1 MDVVPTLWQALQRR
15 QSLSTVPLLD
25 TDVEVICLG
34 ANVSSPCEGIAFI
47 SKRVYGIEST
57 S

>member
-1 MDVVPTLWQALQRR
+1 MDVLPTLWQALQRR

-25 TDVEVICLG
+25 TDMEVICLG

-47 SKRVYGIEST
+47 SKRV
-57 S
+57 